1 MSTKHDVHALDVAAV
16 LAVESIKAC
25 ILCFVAVV
33 AFVYYF
39 CKVFFAPAQ
48 AKPASTAS
56 TATPTK
62 PHVQPLYEMSTELQK
77 HTLKE
82 LYAITAIHKKV
93 AKHKLIAMYA
103 AG

>member
-25 ILCFVAVV
+25 ILCFVAIV

-48 AKPASTAS
+48 AKPASTA
-56 TATPTK
+56 TQAK

>member
-1 MSTKHDVHALDVAAV
+1 MSTKHDVHALDVFAV
-16 LAVESIKAC
+16 FALEAIKAC
-25 ILCFVAVV
+25 ILAFVALA
-33 AFVYYF
+33 AFLYYF
-39 CKVFFAPAQ
+39 YKAFFAPGQ
-48 AKPASTAS
+48 AKPAF
-56 TATPTK
+56 TATPAK

-82 LYAITAIHKKV
+82 LYAITSIHKKV